1 MRKNSQKKNSRK
13 KRSTSDDALR
23 ICSQEPSRARPDFPY
38 RLVVRLGHGQG
49 LPCHEALA
57 RKKQY
62 QKAIEMLGKDWTDK
76 AMWKRFADDACQEYL
91 RDLKELEAMR

>member
-1 MRKNSQKKNSRK
+1 MDKGFRVMQ
-13 KRSTSDDALR
+13 
-23 ICSQEPSRARPDFPY
+23 
-38 RLVVRLGHGQG
+38 
-49 LPCHEALA
+49 ALA

-91 RDLKELEAMR
+91 KDLKELEGMR